1 MEQTIPV
8 HKKICEPSPT
18 GLHFFAPEKVNCE
31 FCSSPGIL
39 VLGNPLYV
47 PTPKQMDYH
56 LRTEANVLFW
66 GGRGSGKSMCGRWDA
81 HMRALAYPGFTYLIL
96 RRTYPELMKSHLIH
110 ISTEMKKLGGYYH
123 HTDKV
128 AHYPNGSRGYFS
140 HCATEEDVLNLLSSE
155 FALMVFDEL
164 STFEWEMFTKLSASV
179 RVPVNSGLTAMV
191 RGLTNPLGPS
201 AQQLVQYF
209 VNKNVDVEQDPD
221 YNPSDWYSIHANLE
235 SNPYID
241 AIQYKKRFSGLP
253 AHVRKAWVDGEFAL
267 ENALFDFRPTIQ
279 LPSGDVKSYHVIRDI
294 DLKKVIQS
302 ATIYRAIDV
311 GWFPDPT
318 VIIWIAHL
326 GNRYIIFHEVVEYKK
341 TASEL
346 AQIIKN
352 EDQSLGIKRVAIT
365 YCDPSMDINTVAD
378 VRTVK
383 DQFESHG
390 IAMECSVNKRELFAS
405 SVHTALAEEAF
416 EDTPRIQFYHNGN
429 SGCPYL
435 VRTIPMMRYNPKK
448 PAAMADHKED
458 HAVVSLAYFLI
469 SHAADEMRPVE
480 ETKTRPWMVLKHTKS
495 LVLGSDQV
503 RNPR

>member
-1 MEQTIPV
+1 MEQIVQV

-18 GLHFFAPEKVNCE
+18 GFHDFPNGVMHCQWCL
-31 FCSSPGIL
+31 SSGIL
-39 VLGNPLYV
+39 LGGSPLYV
-47 PTPKQMDYH
+47 PTPKQMEYH
-56 LRTEANVLFW
+56 SRTEANVLFW

-81 HMRALAYPGFTYLIL
+81 HMRALAHPGFTYLIL

-201 AQQLVQYF
+201 AQNLVQYF
-209 VNKNVDVEQDPD
+209 VNKNVDPEVDPD
-221 YNPSDWYSIHANLE
+221 YSPDDWYSIHANLE

-267 ENALFDFRPTIQ
+267 ENALFDFRPT
-279 LPSGDVKSYHVIRDI
+279 LRTRENETKPYHVIRDI
-294 DLKKVIQS
+294 DLKKVVQA

-318 VIIWIAHL
+318 VILWIAHL
-326 GNRYIIFHEVVEYKK
+326 GNRYIVFHEVVEYKK

-346 AQIIKN
+346 AAIIKE
-352 EDQSLGIKRVAIT
+352 EDANLGIKRVAIT

-378 VRTVK
+378 IRTVK
-383 DQFESHG
+383 DQFEAHG

-405 SVHTALAEEAF
+405 SVHTALAEEAYY
-416 EDTPRIQFYHNGN
+416 DQPRIQFYSNGKD
-429 SGCPYL
+429 GCPYL
-435 VRTIPMMRYNPKK
+435 TRTIPMMRYNPKK

-458 HAVVSLAYFLI
+458 HAVVALAYFLI
-469 SHAADEMRPVE
+469 SHAADEMTEFVQV
-480 ETKTRPWMVLKHTKS
+480 KARPWQIEKNTRDMI
-495 LVLGSDQV
+495 LGSDQV